1 MGGKKDPAHPEIVK
15 VKDTVATT
23 DVEVYVC
30 VCVCVFRAMVAQGNC
45 VSHEVIERE
54 REKERD
60 RERGRQRE
68 RVESPLPHR

>member
-1 MGGKKDPAHPEIVK
+1 M
-15 VKDTVATT
+15 
-23 DVEVYVC
+23 C
-30 VCVCVFRAMVAQGNC
+30 VCAFRAMVAQGNC

-68 RVESPLPHR
+68 RERELKVHCLTVEVT